1 MDETLRQ
8 LGELLLHSIPT
19 VILFLVTYVGY
30 RMIVHKPL
38 VRVLEERHDR
48 TQGAVEKARADVAA
62 AEAKTAAYEQQLRE
76 ARVSVFKALESR
88 RQKAQQVRTDILNQ
102 AREQANARLAEAR
115 KGIEQDVEV
124 AKAGLQTEADRL
136 ANDVIATVL
145 RPAATAGGA
154 R

>member
-1 MDETLRQ
+1 MGSAGDGVRIQAPSALV
-8 LGELLLHSIPT
+8 GFDGLLQQP
-19 VILFLVTYVGY
+19 
-30 RMIVHKPL
+30 
-38 VRVLEERHDR
+38 
-48 TQGAVEKARADVAA
+48 AKA
-62 AEAKTAAYEQQLRE
+62 
-76 ARVSVFKALESR
+76 AR
-88 RQKAQQVRTDILNQ
+88 LNQ